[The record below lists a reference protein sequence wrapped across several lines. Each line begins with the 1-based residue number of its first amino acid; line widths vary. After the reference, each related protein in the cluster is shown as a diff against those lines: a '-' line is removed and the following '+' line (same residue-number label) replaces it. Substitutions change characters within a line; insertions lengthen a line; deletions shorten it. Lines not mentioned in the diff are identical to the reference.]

1 MNPINKEAVSK
12 RIRELRKKNEMTL
25 EAWAALFGSNKSAG
39 FKWENGTVPY
49 RKTLEKMAEFSNVSI
64 DWILHGDFVDYVIE
78 FLKQFPI
85 FYGMLKNGEDEDYF
99 SSLADRLIKDDKTYG
114 DDTAI
119 LIEIAR
125 DPIIQATFS
134 FLPEIRDYLKDNQIE
149 IKDLNVLPVDNFPE
163 YRFQYIHK
171 VDDLFMSE
179 PRLSEWEDF
188 TDSETKN
195 KLYDVGTIFSVMTD
209 YIIKQEALLKE
220 WKFDSDENNN
230 EEVEAKLR
238 ERQKKKYILDSLVA
252 EQLVLEMLDIYETIR
267 ERVAEKYSLDLSAIE
282 DSRPL
287 TYYEIKA
294 NEHLLDI
301 EKIEI

>member
-25 EAWAALFGSNKSAG
+25 ESWSALFGSNKSAG
-39 FKWENGTVPY
+39 YKWENGTVPY
-49 RKTLEKMAEFSNVSI
+49 RRTLEKMAEFSNVSV
-64 DWILHGDFVDYVIE
+64 DWILHGEFVDYVIE

-85 FYGMLKNGEDEDYF
+85 FYGMLKNGEEEDYF
-99 SSLADRLIKDDKTYG
+99 SSLAGRLIEDDKTYG

-149 IKDLNVLPVDNFPE
+149 IKDLNAMPVDNFPE

-188 TDSETKN
+188 TDNETKN

-220 WKFDSDENNN
+220 WKFDSDESNN

-238 ERQKKKYILDSLVA
+238 ERQKKKYIQDSLVA
-252 EQLVLEMLDIYETIR
+252 EQLVLEMLDIYETTR
-267 ERVAEKYSLDLSAIE
+267 ERVAEKYNLDLSAIE

-287 TYYEIKA
+287 TYHEIKA

-301 EKIEI
+301 EKIEL